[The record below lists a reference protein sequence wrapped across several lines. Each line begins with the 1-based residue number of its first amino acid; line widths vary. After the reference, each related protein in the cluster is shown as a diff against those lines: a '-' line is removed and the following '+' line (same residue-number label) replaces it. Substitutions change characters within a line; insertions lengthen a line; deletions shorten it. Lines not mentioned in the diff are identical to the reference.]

1 MSSTDLMSS
10 CQSALALCFLLVVAK
25 VLHGACE
32 CEYVC
37 VHVCMKG
44 SEKNQVTFPDHRPV
58 TSLWPLLKETMEH

>member
-32 CEYVC
+32 CEC
-37 VHVCMKG
+37 VCMKG